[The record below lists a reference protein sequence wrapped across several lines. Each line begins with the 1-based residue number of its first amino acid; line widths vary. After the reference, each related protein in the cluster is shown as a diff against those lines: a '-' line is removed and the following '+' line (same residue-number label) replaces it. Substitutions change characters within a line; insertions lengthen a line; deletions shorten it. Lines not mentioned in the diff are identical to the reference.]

1 MYYTATGLAHII
13 GRAFQDLLWEY
24 MVDRSGLQGIYQYI
38 YGENREQL
46 KRDLEEMR
54 NKRKTPRNNNY
65 GNSDDPSDIGP
76 GTNNFF

>member
-1 MYYTATGLAHII
+1 
-13 GRAFQDLLWEY
+13 

-54 NKRKTPRNNNY
+54 KKRKTPRNNNY
-65 GNSDDPSDIGP
+65 GNSSDPSDIGP